1 MAMAM
6 AIGVSMAMP
15 DLDVDVDD
23 WDLPASAFRPDP
35 PRGDSRPLIGP
46 TAGAQPGGGSGAP
59 TGGHPCTCGGR
70 GAPARPAG
78 VQIRPVQ
85 VNIGIVI
92 SAASLFGFTNTP
104 GQLAD
109 RSALIPADTIRDL
122 AGKPGTLFHRLV
134 TDTGGNLLQVTELG
148 RFPTKKL
155 ALAVTYRDG
164 VCNPDTCHVSATR
177 GDLDHVIPVPEGPT
191 TADNLKA
198 RCRKD
203 HRAKTHAGHRTER
216 TGPHTTTWTTPT
228 GHTYTSHDD
237 PLPVEEFPGKADRSA
252 PGIQAPPGAT

>member
-1 MAMAM
+1 M
-6 AIGVSMAMP
+6 
-15 DLDVDVDD
+15 
-23 WDLPASAFRPDP
+23 SAFRPDP

-46 TAGAQPGGGSGAP
+46 TAFAPPGGSRPGAP

-70 GAPARPAG
+70 GTPAAG
-78 VQIRPVQ
+78 VQVRPVQ
-85 VNIGIVI
+85 VNIGIII

-148 RFPTKKL
+148 RFPSKKL

-191 TADNLKA
+191 TASNLKA

-237 PLPVEEFPGKADRSA
+237 PLPVEEFPTD
-252 PGIQAPPGAT
+252 PP

>member
-1 MAMAM
+1 M
-6 AIGVSMAMP
+6 
-15 DLDVDVDD
+15 
-23 WDLPASAFRPDP
+23 
-35 PRGDSRPLIGP
+35 
-46 TAGAQPGGGSGAP
+46 
-59 TGGHPCTCGGR
+59 
-70 GAPARPAG
+70 
-78 VQIRPVQ
+78 QIRPVQ
-85 VNIGIVI
+85 VNIGIII

-148 RFPTKKL
+148 RFPSKKL

-191 TADNLKA
+191 TAINLKA
-198 RCRKD
+198 RCRKH

-252 PGIQAPPGAT
+252 PGRQAPPGAT